1 LMGQMLPYY
10 LFAVTQFVFVLLVSR
25 LAFGIDLGNSNLGLA
40 VMILTASLAMVT
52 MGILLA
58 AFAQNE
64 GHAGGL
70 SIVVVLAMAV
80 VSGAMFPNISI
91 SGLQM
96 ITPHYWAMQGF
107 INIIS
112 RGQGVE
118 STFMPAGI
126 LLTMS
131 AVFFTIGAIR
141 FRFE

>member
-1 LMGQMLPYY
+1 
-10 LFAVTQFVFVLLVSR
+10 
-25 LAFGIDLGNSNLGLA
+25 
-40 VMILTASLAMVT
+40 MILTASLAMVT